1 MPSCTICH
9 FSSGDRS
16 TRGFLPM
23 LPPVFGGPD
32 STQMRCP
39 VLEGSNTKDMYTE
52 YSELPAHEQIER
64 RAYQM
69 YLEHGFH
76 PGNDLADWLA
86 AEKELTDR
94 LDSEDSN
101 SPPEV
106 LRKYAR
112 A

>member
-1 MPSCTICH
+1 MT
-9 FSSGDRS
+9 
-16 TRGFLPM
+16 L
-23 LPPVFGGPD
+23 
-32 STQMRCP
+32 
-39 VLEGSNTKDMYTE
+39 
-52 YSELPAHEQIER
+52 
-64 RAYQM
+64 RAYQI

-101 SPPEV
+101 SPPGV

-112 A
+112 AWSLGFNSRRKS